1 MKKIQLEEKL
11 TRKKRFT
18 ALTSF
23 IVAITVFLALVQLL
37 LSNHLA
43 SFGREVATLEREQK
57 ELVYE
62 NEMLKM
68 QIAKET
74 SITALSERASQL
86 SFAAPVDFLVIGQQE
101 YVAHRFPNDL

>member
-1 MKKIQLEEKL
+1 MKKIYLEEK
-11 TRKKRFT
+11 RVREKRFA

-23 IVAITVFLALVQLL
+23 IIAISMFLALVQLL

-43 SFGREVATLEREQK
+43 SFGREVAALEREQK

-62 NEMLKM
+62 NELLEM

-74 SITALSERASQL
+74 SIAALSEKASQL
-86 SFAAPVDFLVIGQQE
+86 SFAAPVDFLVVGQQE
-101 YVAHRFPNDL
+101 YMAHKFPNDL